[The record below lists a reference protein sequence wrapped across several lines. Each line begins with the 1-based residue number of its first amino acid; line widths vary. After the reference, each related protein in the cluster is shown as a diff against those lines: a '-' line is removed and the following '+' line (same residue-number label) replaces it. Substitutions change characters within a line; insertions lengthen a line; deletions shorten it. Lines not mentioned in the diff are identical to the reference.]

1 MKRFVLI
8 VLTLCSSLGSFA
20 QQEAG
25 QESKALQTWK
35 NDKYSLFIHWG
46 VYSALGGMWEG
57 KPVARGYS
65 EQIRAHAPGLY
76 SDTYEAVARS
86 FDPKRWNPDS
96 VVALAK
102 AAGMRSVVLTS
113 KHHDGFCMFK
123 SAFTKF
129 NIVDAT
135 PYKRDVVKELAEAC
149 ERQGMKFGLYYSII
163 DWHFPA
169 AYPIS
174 SSNSDPVPAA
184 HHEYNKNQI
193 RELLTNYGPISEL
206 WFDMGSQMPAQSQEL
221 ADLVHELQPDCMVSG
236 RIGNEAG
243 DFCVMGDN
251 EYPNY
256 KIATPWQTPASMYD
270 ETWGYRSW
278 QEYGSADDKAREKL
292 VSLLKVVSR
301 GGNYLLNIGP
311 RGDGTVVEFEQ
322 DVLLKMGDWLR
333 QNGEA
338 VYGTQADP
346 FPNPFKWGEVT
357 SKGRNLYLS
366 LLEMPAGRTIT
377 LPGISGNLQIIHVLG
392 KPQQTASYKR
402 AGNDIQIILP
412 AEIKSAKDIPVLV
425 VTFSD
430 DYQVTPANVI
440 RIDPSQKNLVLSH
453 GNAQHQYSIGG
464 VDYNTYY
471 RTTVKNSWRVE
482 IPKAMSVTPLIVF
495 SEEEKGKSID
505 LDVNGVRRSIILDEG
520 EPYQM
525 AKTGKVTWGPTYLN
539 QVRNTGIAWGS
550 VLSIDPSKGWP
561 LREGPRWKEIN
572 REEVRQL
579 PAEPSQ
585 SWFVL
590 QDLTADKAQN
600 LLVEVLSGD
609 GVGVWLNGEQLL
621 LHNNPEKTDST
632 RDVVLLKLKPGLNQ
646 LLVKLYNRYHD
657 QVPLSITDQIPQVMY
672 RKRLERIRLQPT
684 NDMSWQ
690 LHEPPSPHRDLSL
703 PNLFLEWKLK

>member
-1 MKRFVLI
+1 MNRIVLI
-8 VLTLCSSLGSFA
+8 VLTLCCSFSSWA
-20 QQEAG
+20 QQA
-25 QESKALQTWK
+25 SKALQTWK
-35 NDKYSLFIHWG
+35 NDKYSMFIHFG
-46 VYSALGGMWEG
+46 AYSALGGVWEG
-57 KPVARGYS
+57 KPVTRGYS

-76 SDTYEAVARS
+76 SDTYEGVVRN
-86 FDPKRWNPDS
+86 FDPKLWNPDS

-135 PYKRDVVKELAEAC
+135 PYKRDIVKELAEAC

-174 SSNSDPVPAA
+174 SSNSDPIPAA
-184 HHEYNKNQI
+184 HHEYNKNQV
-193 RELLTNYGPISEL
+193 RELLTHYGPISEL
-206 WFDMGSQMPAQSQEL
+206 WFDMGSQTPTQSQEL

-256 KIATPWQTPASMYD
+256 KIATPWQTPASIYD

-278 QEYGSADDKAREKL
+278 QEHGSADDKAREKL

-311 RGDGTVVEFEQ
+311 RGDGTVVEFER

-338 VYGTQADP
+338 VYGTKADP

-357 SKGRNLYLS
+357 TKGRKLYLS
-366 LLEMPAGRTIT
+366 LLGMPAGRTIT
-377 LPGISGNLQIIHVLG
+377 LPGITGSLQIIHVLG
-392 KPQQTASYKR
+392 KPRETASFKR
-402 AGNDIQIILP
+402 VGNDIQIILP
-412 AEIKSAKDIPVLV
+412 AEIKSVKDIPVV
-425 VTFSD
+425 VVEFSD
-430 DYQVTPANVI
+430 DFKVAPANIIQVNAI
-440 RIDPSQKNLVLSH
+440 QKNLVLSH
-453 GNAQHQYSIGG
+453 ANAQHEYSIGG
-464 VDYNTYY
+464 VDYNSYY
-471 RTTVKNSWRVE
+471 RTTVKESWRFE
-482 IPKAMSVTPLIVF
+482 IPKTTAVHPLVVF
-495 SEEEKGKSID
+495 SDEEKGKSID
-505 LDVNGVRRSIILDEG
+505 LDVNGVRRSIILDDG

-539 QVRNTGIAWGS
+539 QAKGTGIGWGS
-550 VLSIDPSKGWP
+550 VLTIDPSKGWP
-561 LREGPRWKEIN
+561 LREGPIWKEIN
-572 REEVRQL
+572 RSEVRQL
-579 PAEPSQ
+579 PTEPSQ

-590 QDLTADKAQN
+590 QELTTDRPQN
-600 LLVEVLSGD
+600 LMVEILSGD
-609 GVGVWLNGEQLL
+609 GIGVWLNGEQLL
-621 LHNNPEKTDST
+621 LHSNRAKTDST
-632 RDVVLLKLKPGLNQ
+632 RDLVLLKLKTGSNQ
-646 LLVKLYNRYHD
+646 LLVKLYNRYHE
-657 QVPLSITDQIPQVMY
+657 QVPLSITDQVPQVMY
-672 RKRLERIRLQPT
+672 RKRLDRIPLELS
-684 NDMSWQ
+684 NDVSWQ
-690 LHEPPSPHRDLSL
+690 LHDPSSPHQDLEL